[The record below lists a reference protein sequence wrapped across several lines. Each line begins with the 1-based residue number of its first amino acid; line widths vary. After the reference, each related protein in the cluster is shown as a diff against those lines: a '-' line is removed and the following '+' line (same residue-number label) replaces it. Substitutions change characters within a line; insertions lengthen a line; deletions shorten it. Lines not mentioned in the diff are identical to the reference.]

1 MTNEKS
7 AGAPEAPQDENQI
20 IAERRAKLSR
30 LREGGQ
36 AFPNDFRR
44 THLIEA
50 LLDYQR
56 RERRYGG
63 ITAAP
68 GHPVAAGR

>member
-36 AFPNDFRR
+36 AFCG
-44 THLIEA
+44 E
-50 LLDYQR
+50 
-56 RERRYGG
+56 E
-63 ITAAP
+63 
-68 GHPVAAGR
+68 